1 MIKKALFTVVG
12 LGLTTVVL
20 FRRDAAR
27 YVGTTYHRLT
37 SSVKESVPTEFQID
51 RAQAMVRDLEPE
63 IRRSMHVI
71 AKEEVALES
80 LNKQIAV
87 VLGTKEGTVK
97 MHRGHVM
104 RKLDLGS
111 LAELVS
117 FADRL
122 HLDDPCPALHA
133 RAGRFRQDAA
143 TGREPV
149 GSAV

>member
-1 MIKKALFTVVG
+1 M
-12 LGLTTVVL
+12 
-20 FRRDAAR
+20 FRL
-27 YVGTTYHRLT
+27 V
-37 SSVKESVPTEFQID
+37 
-51 RAQAMVRDLEPE
+51 
-63 IRRSMHVI
+63 
-71 AKEEVALES
+71 AKGM

-133 RAGRFRQDAA
+133 RAGRFQRDEHDRTAGGRQHGLRGWPSTPPRSTICPA
-143 TGREPV
+143 
-149 GSAV
+149 

>member
-1 MIKKALFTVVG
+1 LRLAS
-12 LGLTTVVL
+12 LTPRELEV
-20 FRRDAAR
+20 FRL
-27 YVGTTYHRLT
+27 V
-37 SSVKESVPTEFQID
+37 
-51 RAQAMVRDLEPE
+51 
-63 IRRSMHVI
+63 
-71 AKEEVALES
+71 AKGM

-122 HLDDPCPALHA
+122 QLDDPCPALHA
-133 RAGRFRQDAA
+133 RAGRFRRDET
-143 TGREPV
+143 TGPLAV
-149 GSAV
+149 GSMV